1 MAYKTILLC
10 LNEIARLPQLLWVA
24 RQLGVKFNAHVSGLY
39 VVPGVQI
46 YPAAGYGAG
55 PDIYDGT
62 NQFFKKQ
69 LPKAKE
75 AFETAMKQDK
85 LSFDLQVI
93 NASHSLIVQDVVDNC
108 RNADLVIVSNTNR
121 DDANGVE
128 YDFVERF
135 VLAAGR
141 PVLVLPYKGDV
152 TSKFE
157 LPLIAWNE
165 TRESTRA
172 VFDALPLLQKA
183 KAVRIAT
190 VDLTSKTSLPGASLA
205 ESLARHDVKSEL
217 INLSSDNMK
226 TGDVLLRATRDHSA
240 DFIVMGAYGHSRFA
254 EMIFGGATHDILRK
268 MDVPVLMS
276 H

>member
-10 LNEIARLPQLLWVA
+10 LNEIARLPQLISVA
-24 RQLGVKFNAHVSGLY
+24 RQLGVKFNAHISGLY
-39 VVPGVQI
+39 VIPGVQI
-46 YPAAGYGAG
+46 YPSAGYGAG

-62 NQFFKKQ
+62 SQFFKKH
-69 LPKAKE
+69 LPDVKE
-75 AFETAMKQDK
+75 KFETAMKQDK
-85 LSFDLQVI
+85 LSFDLHVME
-93 NASHSLIVQDVVDNC
+93 ASHPLIVQDVIDNC

-152 TSKFE
+152 ALKAE
-157 LPLIAWNE
+157 QILVAWNE

-172 VFDALPLLQKA
+172 VFDALPFLQKA
-183 KAVRIAT
+183 KAARIVT
-190 VDLTSKTSLPGASLA
+190 IDLASLSNMPGATLA
-205 ESLARHDVKSEL
+205 ESLDRHGVKAEVT
-217 INLSSDNMK
+217 NLSSDSK
-226 TGDVLLRATRDHSA
+226 RVGDMLLRAAHDYGA
-240 DFIVMGAYGHSRFA
+240 DLVVMGAYGHSRFA
-254 EMIFGGATHDILRK
+254 EMIFGGATRDMLKK
-268 MDVPVLMS
+268 MNRPVLMS